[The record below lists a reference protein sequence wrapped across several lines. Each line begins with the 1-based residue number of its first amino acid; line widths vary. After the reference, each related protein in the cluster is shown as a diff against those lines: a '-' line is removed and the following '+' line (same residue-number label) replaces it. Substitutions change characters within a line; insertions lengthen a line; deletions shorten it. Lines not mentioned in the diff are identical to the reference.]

1 MSQMNAFMAQIA
13 ADAKLQERVAAL
25 PDAESFV
32 ALASELGFDIST
44 ADIPGFSEAELSEDD
59 LANAAGGTGFEF
71 GDGDLGF
78 DGVGGIPGDMTPGI
92 GGPARPV
99 FRVPSWWPR

>member
-59 LANAAGGTGFEF
+59 LAHASGGLLVEE
-71 GDGDLGF
+71 
-78 DGVGGIPGDMTPGI
+78 
-92 GGPARPV
+92 GPATNLPMPRYY
-99 FRVPSWWPR
+99 PSWWPRELRG